1 MPCNQIGPY
10 RQVTQMVLT
19 KKLAYILIS
28 AIYAASI
35 AVSYLFLQPDDHK
48 YLIWGLSAVLLAI
61 VNFLLIKVYGY
72 TEYLKSKLIFIS
84 IIVFLGYFLL
94 WFFPT
99 LGTYSR
105 IVYIIVSAIGLYM
118 LLLAINVYI
127 VSERREDSIPLLQ
140 PAKVVTYLAFVV
152 TVFLASTII
161 YKIEL
166 FSAYPTYNLILKIIL
181 FGIFYSVLF
190 MNTPWVFIGEGRV
203 GGEAFNNED
212 LQLLRRLQIFAVI
225 CLTQFSVV
233 LMFFPFEAFG
243 RAVILG
249 GTVYYINTFIQNYL
263 AHKLSLRFLLEVIA
277 ALTVIYIL
285 VYFT

>member
-1 MPCNQIGPY
+1 
-10 RQVTQMVLT
+10 MVLT

-28 AIYAASI
+28 AIYSGSVAA
-35 AVSYLFLQPDDHK
+35 AYLFLQTDDHK
-48 YLIWGLSAVLLAI
+48 YLIWGLAVVLLI
-61 VNFLLIKVYGY
+61 LVNFLFLRVYGY
-72 TEYLKSKLIFIS
+72 TSQLKSKLIFVS
-84 IIVFLGYFLL
+84 IVIFFAYFLL

-99 LGTYSR
+99 LGSYSR
-105 IVYIIVSAIGLYM
+105 IVYIIASAVGLYM
-118 LLLAINVYI
+118 LLLAVNVYV

-140 PAKVVTYLAFVV
+140 PAKVITYLAFVV

-166 FSAYPTYNLILKIIL
+166 FTAYPTYNLILKIIL

-190 MNTPWVFIGEGRV
+190 KNTSWVFISEGGV

-212 LQLLRRLQIFAVI
+212 LQLLHRLQIFTVV

-263 AHKLSLRFLLEVIA
+263 AHKVNLRFLLEVIG